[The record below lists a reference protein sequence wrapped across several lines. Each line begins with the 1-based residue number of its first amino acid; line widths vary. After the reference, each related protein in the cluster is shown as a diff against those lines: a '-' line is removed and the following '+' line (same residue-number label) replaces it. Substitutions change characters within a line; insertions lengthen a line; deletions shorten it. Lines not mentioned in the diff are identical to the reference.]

1 MPVSTSTVSWN
12 KTRGML
18 TCLLAAVSLAACTP
32 APLIKYSTETPPLM
46 LAPASAVGVTDQRAR
61 FREIF
66 CAATDAHGEQFED
79 HRPCDEALVRLG
91 GEPQPTGRPVDLG
104 RSGSGLTFALVP
116 GLGWSCF
123 EDFILPSELAAI
135 NHIEALGYR
144 FTTIEVDPL
153 SSSTHNASRIRDA
166 LLAMTDLQDGEKL
179 VLIGY
184 SKGVPDILETLVLY
198 PETVDRVAA
207 VVGIAGAVGGSPL
220 ADGASDSLLDTFSS
234 LLGDDCPVGDGGA
247 IESLRTSTRKNWLA
261 EHTLPDA
268 VKYYSVITFPDRDHV
283 SRGLVSSYDK
293 LSQIDPR
300 NDTQVIF
307 YDQMIP
313 GSTLLGYLQADHWAV
328 LLPIDRSHETLA
340 KTFFN
345 QNDFPREILFE
356 TIMRHVEE
364 DLMQADQGM

>member
-32 APLIKYSTETPPLM
+32 SPLIKYSTETPPLM

-104 RSGSGLTFALVP
+104 RARSRLTFALVP
-116 GLGWSCF
+116 GLGWNCF
-123 EDFILPSELAAI
+123 EDFILPSEIAAKT
-135 NHIEALGYR
+135 HVEALGYR
-144 FTTIEVDPL
+144 FTAIDVDPL
-153 SSSTHNASRIRDA
+153 SSSTHNASQIRDA

-198 PETVDRVAA
+198 PEIVDRVAA
-207 VVGIAGAVGGSPL
+207 VVSIAGAVGGSPL
-220 ADGASDSLLDTFSS
+220 ADGASDFLLDTFSN

-247 IESLRTSTRKNWLA
+247 IESLRTSTRMDWLA
-261 EHTLPDA
+261 EHKLPDA

-340 KTFFN
+340 KAFFN
-345 QNDFPREILFE
+345 QNDFPREILAE
-356 TIMRHVEE
+356 TIMRYVEE